1 MVAILLN
8 SGVASHW
15 WGEILLTVCYAMN
28 RIPKS
33 KRNFSPYEAFRNR
46 KPRLT
51 YFRTWGCLAYVR
63 IPYPKR
69 HKLASRA
76 YECVFAGYAIHS
88 KSYRLYDLA
97 NKVIIESDDADF
109 FWT

>member
-51 YFRTWGCLAYVR
+51 YFRT
-63 IPYPKR
+63 
-69 HKLASRA
+69 
-76 YECVFAGYAIHS
+76 
-88 KSYRLYDLA
+88 
-97 NKVIIESDDADF
+97 
-109 FWT
+109 